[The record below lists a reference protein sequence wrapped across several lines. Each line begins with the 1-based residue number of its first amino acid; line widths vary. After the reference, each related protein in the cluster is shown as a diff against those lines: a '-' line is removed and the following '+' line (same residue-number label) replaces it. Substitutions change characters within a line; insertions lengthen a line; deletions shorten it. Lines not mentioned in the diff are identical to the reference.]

1 MGTSSSLKMGHVC
14 MDKKIPYP
22 PGEVPNSGPHR
33 EAYAAYG
40 EYRFVPPGRYIHN
53 LEHGAVVFMYHP
65 CAPESGKTALKGIAR
80 SCTWKHLI
88 TNYGRSGLNETYP
101 YAIVIYGHVYHASAI
116 NRTDIE
122 NWIRSYSKT
131 TRLKEK
137 GENGQGTFNDSLLVL
152 SQTPADASS
161 QVMGPETTPTGPE
174 TSMQYEAI
182 HEASDVQTTPPNKG
196 TVKPITE
203 SSMTKS
209 QPSSSPQTTTKS
221 KTTTSPK
228 TTTLTTSK
236 STTVPKTT
244 TTVARTLTTTTIKK
258 TTTSTNNVVVINN
271 TTSAVVNETSS

>member
-1 MGTSSSLKMGHVC
+1 MNVMELTLAVLLSYLCSVTYGYNYCTIEDNGQNNIEIDSDGETDWLCKDNQQWSDEYLVHKSYQTSSSLKMGHVC

-65 CAPESGKTALKGIAR
+65 CAPESGKTALKEIAR

-122 NWIRSYSKT
+122 NWIRSYSQT
-131 TRLKEK
+131 TRLKER

-161 QVMGPETTPTGPE
+161 QVMCPETTPTGP
-174 TSMQYEAI
+174 
-182 HEASDVQTTPPNKG
+182 
-196 TVKPITE
+196 
-203 SSMTKS
+203 
-209 QPSSSPQTTTKS
+209 
-221 KTTTSPK
+221 
-228 TTTLTTSK
+228 
-236 STTVPKTT
+236 
-244 TTVARTLTTTTIKK
+244 
-258 TTTSTNNVVVINN
+258 
-271 TTSAVVNETSS
+271 